1 MNLIFLKKSSDFFF
15 FFFLINIVCAWELR
29 MLPACLEDPS
39 KQAGR
44 YRGIK
49 NASSGTVILLGSMMY
64 E

>member
-1 MNLIFLKKSSDFFF
+1 
-15 FFFLINIVCAWELR
+15 
-29 MLPACLEDPS
+29 MLPACLEEPS

-49 NASSGTVILLGSMMY
+49 KASSGTVILLGSTMY